1 MSDLIF
7 AFPSKGRIRQ
17 EAHQFFDSN
26 FRDKFLSPDQ
36 SRILRMRSTAIP
48 NMIVVFLPAAEVAHQ
63 LRQGDV
69 HIGLTGE
76 DLVRETSPTWE
87 KTISP
92 ITRLPFA
99 RARLA
104 VAVPQS
110 WIDVNHMEDLDDAA
124 INFRQKHKR
133 RMRFATKYP
142 HLTRAF
148 FSRHG
153 LIDYR
158 LIESLGATE
167 AAPIN
172 HVAEAITDLVSTG
185 ATLKANGLKQ
195 IEDGSII
202 ESQAALFV
210 SRRAAWDD
218 AMRQT
223 AQLLFKEIKLDPN
236 LLQANLLQANLPQ
249 G

>member
-7 AFPSKGRIRQ
+7 AFPSKGRIRND
-17 EAHQFFDSN
+17 AHQFFGHD
-26 FRDKFLSPDQ
+26 FLSPDQ
-36 SRILRMRSTAIP
+36 SRILRMRLTDIP
-48 NMIVVFLPAAEVAHQ
+48 DMIVVFLPAPEIAHQ

-76 DLVRETSPTWE
+76 DLVRETSSNWE
-87 KTISP
+87 QYISQL
-92 ITRLPFA
+92 TRFPFA
-99 RARLA
+99 QAQLS

-110 WIDVNHMEDLDDAA
+110 WIDINHMEDLDDAA
-124 INFRQKHKR
+124 INFRRRHKR

-148 FSRHG
+148 FSRHS

-185 ATLKANGLKQ
+185 ATLKANGLKK
-195 IEDGSII
+195 IDDGLIF
-202 ESQAALFV
+202 ESQAALFA
-210 SRRAAWDD
+210 SHRATWDD
-218 AMRQT
+218 DMLPT
-223 AQLLFKEIKLDPN
+223 AQSLFKVMKLDPT
-236 LLQANLLQANLPQ
+236 LLEAADKSS
-249 G
+249 